1 MNRDKADTTSP
12 GRFFANS
19 LLKILL
25 AHVLL
30 QYDIEPIKERPANPW
45 LNNTIG
51 PPVGAKVR
59 VRRRKPAANAE
70 VMA

>member
-1 MNRDKADTTSP
+1 MNRGKADTTSP

-30 QYDIEPIKERPANPW
+30 QYDIEPIKERPTNPW